1 MKVID
6 ADNSSQIVVNNTVTK
21 QPHIVMAGI
30 RGAAGKD
37 GSGEVL
43 TATAGVNISALKVVY
58 VKTGKAYQLDSSDS
72 DNIFFIAGI
81 AVTGAMQNNPI
92 KIKRQ
97 GELTDQSFN
106 FTLGRVYLGV
116 EGTLTQTPLN
126 KGYCVLIGTAIADKT
141 ILLNIQ
147 DPIEL

>member
-43 TATAGVNISALKVVY
+43 TATAG
-58 VKTGKAYQLDSSDS
+58 
-72 DNIFFIAGI
+72 
-81 AVTGAMQNNPI
+81 
-92 KIKRQ
+92 
-97 GELTDQSFN
+97 
-106 FTLGRVYLGV
+106 
-116 EGTLTQTPLN
+116 
-126 KGYCVLIGTAIADKT
+126 
-141 ILLNIQ
+141 
-147 DPIEL
+147 